1 MKEECVH
8 VTERGEG
15 EGERR
20 GRNESFSSKFPQR
33 LLIPILSESSQ
44 FPVQ

>member
-1 MKEECVH
+1 MKEECVN

-15 EGERR
+15 EGEREEETR
-20 GRNESFSSKFPQR
+20 VSPHR